1 MHRFCKSL
9 IHHYQH
15 ILITMIDKFG
25 IEYSEDGTTLKRC
38 PKDFKGTFQIPNSVT
53 SIEISAF
60 EGCTGLTSIE
70 IPNSVT
76 SIEYGAFKG
85 CTSLTSIKIPN
96 SVTIIGYRAF
106 SGCTGLTSIMI
117 DTENSSFC
125 FVDGILFNKDLT
137 AIFCFPAGRQEQ
149 TYKIPDSVTSIES
162 SAFEGC
168 TGLTS
173 IEIPNSVTSI
183 ERSAFSGCTRLTSIE
198 IPNSV
203 TSIEDF
209 AFSGCTGLTS
219 IQIPN
224 SVTSIEWGTFD
235 GCTGLTSI
243 EIPNSVIK
251 LELYSFK
258 GCRSLRSISI
268 PATVVEI
275 DKYFVSNV
283 GPQLEINVAE
293 DNPNYCSKDG
303 SLYTKD
309 MSQLIHYCEHD
320 LQTCVLPEG
329 IVRIAPLAFEWTHI
343 AQITLPESLKEIAN
357 DAFCRSE
364 NTKLHIPSGIQ
375 KIGNMAFKNSAM
387 TELHIHSEHPEQIE
401 VAENAFEDCAE
412 HCTLYV
418 PVGTDYAYR
427 HHPVFGKFR
436 EVVTERVSS
445 I

>member
-70 IPNSVT
+70 IPNSV
-76 SIEYGAFKG
+76 
-85 CTSLTSIKIPN
+85 
-96 SVTIIGYRAF
+96 
-106 SGCTGLTSIMI
+106 
-117 DTENSSFC
+117 
-125 FVDGILFNKDLT
+125 
-137 AIFCFPAGRQEQ
+137 
-149 TYKIPDSVTSIES
+149 
-162 SAFEGC
+162 
-168 TGLTS
+168 
-173 IEIPNSVTSI
+173 
-183 ERSAFSGCTRLTSIE
+183 
-198 IPNSV
+198 
-203 TSIEDF
+203 
-209 AFSGCTGLTS
+209 
-219 IQIPN
+219 
-224 SVTSIEWGTFD
+224 
-235 GCTGLTSI
+235 
-243 EIPNSVIK
+243 IK

-258 GCRSLRSISI
+258 GCRSLRSMSI
-268 PATVVEI
+268 PATVIEI

-309 MSQLIHYCEHD
+309 MSQLIHHCEHN
-320 LQTCVLPEG
+320 LQTCVFPEG

-387 TELHIHSEHPEQIE
+387 TELHIRSEHPEQIE